1 MYLAVEEAA
10 QSDTTWPEAILTLGI
25 ILTVLLLILGSGA
38 TFLESRKLKI
48 AAQQD
53 ADLRQLVSRYE
64 QLAEKTLDAQQR
76 SAADVSELR
85 SRTASIEQ
93 ILRTV
98 D

>member
-1 MYLAVEEAA
+1 MNTVDAG
-10 QSDTTWPEAILTLGI
+10 TTWPEAILILGI
-25 ILTVLLLILGSGA
+25 VLAVLLLIGGTAA
-38 TFLESRKLKI
+38 TVLESRKMKV
-48 AAQQD
+48 AAGQD
-53 ADLRQLVSRYE
+53 ADLRQLVGRYE

-76 SAADVSELR
+76 TAADVSELR

>member
-1 MYLAVEEAA
+1 MDVVPE
-10 QSDTTWPEAILTLGI
+10 SGTTWPEAILILGI
-25 ILTVLLLILGSGA
+25 ILAVLLLIGGA
-38 TFLESRKLKI
+38 AATVLESRKLKI

-76 SAADVSELR
+76 TAADVSELR

>member
-1 MYLAVEEAA
+1 MNAV
-10 QSDTTWPEAILTLGI
+10 DTGTTWPEAILILGI
-25 ILTVLLLILGSGA
+25 VLAVLLLIGGTAA
-38 TFLESRKLKI
+38 TVLESRKMKV

-64 QLAEKTLDAQQR
+64 QLTEKTLDAQQR
-76 SAADVSELR
+76 TAADVSELR

>member
-10 QSDTTWPEAILTLGI
+10 ESGTTWPEAILILGI
-25 ILTVLLLILGSGA
+25 ILAVTIFILGSGA
-38 TFLESRKLKI
+38 TFLEARKLKV

-76 SAADVSELR
+76 AAADVSELR
-85 SRTASIEQ
+85 SRTTSIEQ

>member
-1 MYLAVEEAA
+1 MNAVD
-10 QSDTTWPEAILTLGI
+10 SGTTWPEAILILGI
-25 ILTVLLLILGSGA
+25 ILAVLLLIGGA
-38 TFLESRKLKI
+38 AATVLESRKMKV
-48 AAQQD
+48 AGQQD
-53 ADLRQLVSRYE
+53 ADLRQLVGRYE

-76 SAADVSELR
+76 TAADVSELR

>member
-1 MYLAVEEAA
+1 MNAVD
-10 QSDTTWPEAILTLGI
+10 SGTTWPEAILILGI
-25 ILTVLLLILGSGA
+25 ILAALLFILGLGA
-38 TFLESRKLKI
+38 TFLESRKLKV

-53 ADLRQLVSRYE
+53 ADLRQLISRYE

-76 SAADVSELR
+76 TAADVSELR
-85 SRTASIEQ
+85 ARTSSIEQ

>member
-1 MYLAVEEAA
+1 MDVAA
-10 QSDTTWPEAILTLGI
+10 ESGTTWPHTI
-25 ILTVLLLILGSGA
+25 LILGIMMGALVLILGLGA
-38 TFLESRKLKI
+38 TFLESRKLRI

-53 ADLRQLVSRYE
+53 ADLRQLVGRYE

-76 SAADVSELR
+76 AAADVSELR